1 MTSPIHVAGDS
12 HDARWLAELQPP
24 GRANPT
30 PAAHYAVVVVGGGPA
45 GLVVAMGAA
54 GLGAKVAIIE
64 AGLLGGDCL
73 NVGCVPSKALLAAG
87 HAAHAARGRA
97 DLGVDA
103 STPPAVDFE
112 RVMAHVREVRSRIAH
127 HDGVARLEAA
137 GVDVFL
143 GHGCF
148 VARNAIEVDGQRIA
162 FARAVIATGARAAI
176 PPIPGLAEADPLTN
190 ESVFAL
196 TRRPTSL
203 IILGAGPIGVE
214 LGQAMAR
221 LGTRVTLVDQADQV
235 LPREDADASAV
246 VARQLQTDG
255 ITLRLGVKVV
265 FVHRAEEHIE
275 VVVDGP
281 EGSETLIG
289 ERVLVALG
297 RQANVDGLG
306 LAAGGVQATPRNVI
320 VDDWLRTTNPQIF
333 AAGDIT
339 GLSAFTHTA
348 DTMARIVLQ
357 NLLFV
362 RSRRWS
368 AAIVPAVTYTQPE
381 LGHVGPAPAALAKRS
396 DLSVLTVPMA
406 DLDRGRTERDTEGFA
421 RVHVDRRGRIV
432 AGTVVGNGAGET
444 LHLLVLAMSR
454 GVGVGSLA
462 SVMFAYP
469 TRAEVVRKLGDAYN
483 RQRLTPRTASWI
495 RRWIAWWLGP
505 WT

>member
-1 MTSPIHVAGDS
+1 MTSPAHVTGDP
-12 HDARWLAELQPP
+12 HDARWLAELLPP
-24 GRANPT
+24 GRQNPK
-30 PAAHYAVVVVGGGPA
+30 AAPHYAVVVVGGGPA

-87 HAAHAARGRA
+87 HAAHATRGRPE
-97 DLGVDA
+97 LGVDA
-103 STPPAVDFE
+103 SAPADVDFE

-143 GHGCF
+143 GRGTF
-148 VARNAIEVDGQRIA
+148 VARDAVEVDGQRIS
-162 FARAVIATGARAAI
+162 FARAVIATGARAAL

-190 ESVFAL
+190 ETVFAL

-203 IILGAGPIGVE
+203 VILGAGPIGVE

-221 LGTRVTLVDQADQV
+221 LGTRVTLVDQASQL

-246 VARQLQTDG
+246 VALQLQADG
-255 ITLRLGVKVV
+255 IVLRLGTKIVSVN
-265 FVHRAEEHIE
+265 RAGERTE
-275 VVVDGP
+275 VVVEGP
-281 EGSETLIG
+281 EGPETLIG

-306 LAAGGVQATPRNVI
+306 LAAAGVQATPRNVI
-320 VDDWLRTTNPQIF
+320 VDDWLRTTNPHIF

-368 AAIVPAVTYTQPE
+368 SAVVPTVAYTQPE
-381 LGHVGPAPAALAKRS
+381 LGRVGPEPAALAERS
-396 DLSVLTVPMA
+396 DLQVFTVEMS
-406 DLDRGRTERDTEGFA
+406 DVDRGRTERATAGFA
-421 RVHVDRRGRIV
+421 RVHVDPRGRIV
-432 AGTVVGNGAGET
+432 AGTVVGEGAGET

-454 GVGVGSLA
+454 GIRVGSLA

-495 RRWIAWWLGP
+495 RRWIGWWLGP